1 MNEKLGIFLSIILM
15 VCIGLFLIFIAIH
28 SFISNVLL
36 IVSLIFSS
44 IIYAYLIIRIY
55 IIYLDK
61 YRRNRLIK
69 EQDMKIKKIEKEI
82 LKNPPLGIKATVMGY
97 RDGVPIY
104 FYFPPKEFILTREVN
119 PKIFKDVHLGKSIK
133 DDLYI
138 DLNKFKKCSKCK
150 RYISIDS
157 RFCVHCGN
165 KL

>member
-1 MNEKLGIFLSIILM
+1 M

-28 SFISNVLL
+28 SFRSNVFYLL

-44 IIYAYLIIRIY
+44 IVYAYLIIHIH
-55 IIYLDK
+55 IYLDTF
-61 YRRNRLIK
+61 RRNRLIK
-69 EQDMKIKKIEKEI
+69 DQDVKIKKIEKEI
-82 LKNPPLGIKATVMGY
+82 LKNPPLRIKTSIGY
-97 RDGVPIY
+97 IDGVPIY
-104 FYFPPKEFILTREVN
+104 SYIPPKEFLLTREVN
-119 PKIFKDVHLGKSIK
+119 PKIFKDVHLDKSIK